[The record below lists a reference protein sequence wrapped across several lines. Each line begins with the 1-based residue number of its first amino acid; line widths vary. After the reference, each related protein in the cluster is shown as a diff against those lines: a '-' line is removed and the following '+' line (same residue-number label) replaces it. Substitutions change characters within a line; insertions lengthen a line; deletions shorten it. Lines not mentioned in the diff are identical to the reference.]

1 MPVMDEFREEREA
14 IKNSSLS
21 YKLKYIWDYYKWV
34 ILGTIAAILIIT
46 SIVKDVITSKDFI
59 FYGLFL
65 NSYSPIETIDIYMD
79 EFAKEYE
86 LDTENYDVEL
96 DASLSM
102 TVDNYNEASMAT
114 INRIIASMSVG
125 ELDFIAAD
133 PAVFEHYATQNTFY
147 DLSTLL
153 TAEQKEKLE
162 PYFYYMDGAEAEK
175 RMNSDDAI
183 AYTPPEYDHQD
194 PDSMEKPI
202 LVGLYIQDSPS
213 LSKMFVFKET
223 QAIYGIPVGCKHQET
238 SLQFID
244 YIFKE

>member
-14 IKNSSLS
+14 IKNGSLS

-34 ILGTIAAILIIT
+34 ILGTIAAILIII
-46 SIVKDVITSKDFI
+46 SIVKDVINTKDFI

-65 NSYSPIETIDIYMD
+65 NSYSPIETVDAYMD

-86 LDTENYDVEL
+86 LDTENYDVTL
-96 DASLSM
+96 DATLSM
-102 TVDNYNEASMAT
+102 TVDNYDEASMAT

-133 PAVFEHYATQNTFY
+133 PAVFDHYATQYTFA

-162 PYFYYMDGAEAEK
+162 PYFYYMDGAEADR

-183 AYTPPEYDHQD
+183 AYTPKEYDHQD
-194 PDSMEKPI
+194 PSSMEKPI

-213 LSKMFVFKET
+213 LSKMFVFKDT
-223 QAIYGIPVGCKHQET
+223 KTIYGIPASSKHQET
-238 SLQFID
+238 AIQFID

>member
-34 ILGTIAAILIIT
+34 ILGTIAAILIII
-46 SIVKDVITSKDFI
+46 SIVKDVLNAKDFI

-65 NSYSPIETIDIYMD
+65 NSYSPTETTEAYME
-79 EFAKEYE
+79 EFAREYK
-86 LDTENYDVEL
+86 LDIENYDISL
-96 DASLSM
+96 DATLSM
-102 TVDNYNEASMAT
+102 TVDDYNEASMAT

-133 PAVFEHYATQNTFY
+133 PAVFEHYATQDAFC

-162 PYFYYMDGAEAEK
+162 PYFYYVDAAETER

-183 AYTPPEYDHQD
+183 NYTPKEYDHQD
-194 PDSMEKPI
+194 PDSMEKPL

-213 LSKMFVFKET
+213 LSKMFVFKDT
-223 QAIYGIPVGCKHQET
+223 KTIYGIPASSKHQET
-238 SLQFID
+238 AIQFID

>member
-14 IKNSSLS
+14 IKNGSLS

-34 ILGTIAAILIIT
+34 ILGTIAAILIII
-46 SIVKDVITSKDFI
+46 SIIKDVLNAKDFI

-65 NSYSPIETIDIYMD
+65 NSYSPIETTEAYME
-79 EFAKEYE
+79 EFAREYE
-86 LDTENYDVEL
+86 LDIENYDISL

-102 TVDNYNEASMAT
+102 TVDNYDEASMAT
-114 INRIIASMSVG
+114 INRIIAGMSVG

-133 PAVFEHYATQNTFY
+133 PAVFEHYATQNTFS

-162 PYFYYMDGAEAEK
+162 PYFYYMDGAEAER

-183 AYTPPEYDHQD
+183 AYTPKDYDHQD
-194 PDSMEKPI
+194 PSSMEKPI

-213 LSKMFVFKET
+213 LSKMFVFKENK
-223 QAIYGIPVGCKHQET
+223 AIYGIPIGCNHQET
-238 SLQFID
+238 ALQFID

>member
-1 MPVMDEFREEREA
+1 MPVMDEFKEEREA

-34 ILGTIAAILIIT
+34 ILGSIAAILIII
-46 SIVKDVITSKDFI
+46 SIAKDVINNKDFI

-65 NSYSPIETIDIYMD
+65 NSYSPIETIDSYMD
-79 EFAKEYE
+79 DFAKEYN

-102 TVDNYNEASMAT
+102 TVDNYDESTIAT
-114 INRIIASMSVG
+114 INRLIASLSVG
-125 ELDFIAAD
+125 EVDFIAAD
-133 PAVFEHYATQNTFY
+133 PAVFDYYSTQYTFS
-147 DLSTLL
+147 DLSPLL
-153 TAEQKEKLE
+153 TAEQKEKLA
-162 PYFYYMDGAEAEK
+162 PYFYYIDGAEADK

-183 AYTPPEYDHQD
+183 AYTPKEYDHQD
-194 PDSMEKPI
+194 PDSMENPI

-213 LSKMFVFKET
+213 LSKMFVFKDT
-223 QAIYGIPVGCKHQET
+223 KTIYGIPSSSQRKET
-238 SLQFID
+238 ALQFID

>member
-14 IKNSSLS
+14 IKNGSLS

-46 SIVKDVITSKDFI
+46 SIVKDVLNAKDFI

-65 NSYSPIETIDIYMD
+65 NSYSPIETTEAYME
-79 EFAKEYE
+79 EFAREYE
-86 LDTENYDVEL
+86 LDIENYDISL
-96 DASLSM
+96 DATLSM
-102 TVDNYNEASMAT
+102 TVDNYDEASLAT

-133 PAVFEHYATQNTFY
+133 PAVFEYYATQNTFS

-162 PYFYYMDGAEAEK
+162 PYFYYVDAAETER

-183 AYTPPEYDHQD
+183 GYTPKEYDHQD
-194 PDSMEKPI
+194 PDSMEKPL

-213 LSKMFVFKET
+213 VSKMFVFKDT
-223 QAIYGIPVGCKHQET
+223 KTIYGIPASSNHQET
-238 SLQFID
+238 ALQFID